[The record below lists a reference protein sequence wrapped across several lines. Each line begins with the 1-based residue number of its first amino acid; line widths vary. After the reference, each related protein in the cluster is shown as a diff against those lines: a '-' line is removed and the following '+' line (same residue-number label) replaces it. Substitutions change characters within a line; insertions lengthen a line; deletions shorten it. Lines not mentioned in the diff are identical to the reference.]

1 MIKTPEQ
8 IEKMRFAGK
17 LASEVLEM
25 ITPLVKPGIST
36 GELDKICHDFIVNE
50 QDAIPANVGYKG
62 YEKTICS
69 SLNQVVCHGIPD
81 FQRKL
86 KDGDILNIDV
96 TVKKDGWHGDTSK
109 MFLVGKSQPHNERL
123 VNITQECLYKGI
135 EQVKPG
141 AHLGDIG
148 NAIQSH
154 AEKNHSAHVPAS
166 IGLLFSTRCFYSTHH
181 DFHPFRPPV
190 NSSSSFRLCKICFRM
205 YSLPPPLPPPRHQ
218 MQPPLLSCAPP
229 WGEMSKDTVWPAL
242 QKKTFTSTGGIIF
255 GNTGSVTVIT
265 SPSSSN
271 SDSGFSRFVR
281 VASRSIGGA
290 CMKRLSPG
298 FPSDGFSS
306 CSCLSPF
313 SCSIWWYM
321 ILNRRR
327 ISAISSF
334 DSIKFL
340 E

>member
-50 QDAIPANVGYKG
+50 QDAIPANVGYRG

-96 TVKKDGWHGDTSK
+96 TVIKDGWHGDTSK

-154 AEKNHSAHVPAS
+154 AEKNHYSVVEDYCGHGIGEIYHEDPQVLHYGKAGTGIELQEGMCFTIEPMINLGTKYTKALADGWTVETKDGRNSAQWEHTLV
-166 IGLLFSTRCFYSTHH
+166 
-181 DFHPFRPPV
+181 V
-190 NSSSSFRLCKICFRM
+190 SSSGYEVLTK
-205 YSLPPPLPPPRHQ
+205 
-218 MQPPLLSCAPP
+218 
-229 WGEMSKDTVWPAL
+229 
-242 QKKTFTSTGGIIF
+242 
-255 GNTGSVTVIT
+255 
-265 SPSSSN
+265 
-271 SDSGFSRFVR
+271 
-281 VASRSIGGA
+281 RSEEN
-290 CMKRLSPG
+290 
-298 FPSDGFSS
+298 F
-306 CSCLSPF
+306 
-313 SCSIWWYM
+313 
-321 ILNRRR
+321 
-327 ISAISSF
+327 
-334 DSIKFL
+334 
-340 E
+340 

>member
-50 QDAIPANVGYKG
+50 QDAIPANVGYRG

-141 AHLGDIG
+141 AYLGDIG
-148 NAIQSH
+148 NAIQVH
-154 AEKNHSAHVPAS
+154 AENNHYSVVEDYCGHGIGEIYHEDPQVLHYGQAGTGLELREGMCFTIEPMINLGTKYTKALADGWTVETKDGRNSAQWEHTLVV
-166 IGLLFSTRCFYSTHH
+166 T
-181 DFHPFRPPV
+181 
-190 NSSSSFRLCKICFRM
+190 SSGYEVLTKRS
-205 YSLPPPLPPPRHQ
+205 
-218 MQPPLLSCAPP
+218 
-229 WGEMSKDTVWPAL
+229 EE
-242 QKKTFTSTGGIIF
+242 IF
-255 GNTGSVTVIT
+255 
-265 SPSSSN
+265 
-271 SDSGFSRFVR
+271 
-281 VASRSIGGA
+281 
-290 CMKRLSPG
+290 
-298 FPSDGFSS
+298 
-306 CSCLSPF
+306 
-313 SCSIWWYM
+313 
-321 ILNRRR
+321 
-327 ISAISSF
+327 
-334 DSIKFL
+334 
-340 E
+340 